1 MKTTNRTLLTA
12 LLIAATACA
21 PAADTAPPAA
31 TEASHVQK
39 RLAIYTEVDL
49 APDLAHLT
57 DAQREVVAILVE
69 AAAATND
76 LYWQQ
81 AYGDK
86 AALLATIDDPA
97 TVSFVG
103 INFGPWDRLDANAP
117 FLDGV
122 GEKPLGANFYP
133 ADITREEIET
143 AANDELKSLYTMV
156 RRAEDG
162 SLTAV
167 PYHEAFAEG
176 VEFMAER
183 LRAAATISETP
194 SLAHYLN
201 LRADALLSD
210 DYQASD
216 FAWMDMKDNTVE
228 VIIGP
233 IETYEDQL
241 LGAKASY
248 EALVLIK
255 DQEWSARL
263 ARYARLLPSLQ
274 TTLPVPDEYKA
285 EVPGTDAELNVYD
298 LVFAAGSANEA
309 SKSIAVN
316 LPNDEQVQLEKGTRR
331 LQIKNAMR
339 AKFDA
344 ILAPIAA
351 ELIAPE
357 QRAHV
362 TFDAF
367 FANTMFHEVAHGLGI
382 KNTLNDRGTV
392 RHALQDHA
400 SWVEEG
406 KADILGLHMLT
417 ELHASGEMG
426 DADLMD
432 NYVTFVAS
440 IFRSIRFGTTSA
452 HGRANLVRFSYFME
466 QGAFQRDATGLYSI
480 NFEAMQ
486 SAMRGLAERLLTLQG
501 DGDRDGVQTF
511 WDQWGVVGPDLQAA
525 LDRLSDRD
533 IPVDIIY
540 RQGPDVLGS

>member
-1 MKTTNRTLLTA
+1 MKNSNRTLLTT

-21 PAADTAPPAA
+21 PAADTEPPAA
-31 TEASHVQK
+31 TEASHVQQ

-49 APDLAHLT
+49 APDLADLT

-76 LYWQQ
+76 IYWQQ

-86 AALLATIDDPA
+86 AALLAAIDDPA

-133 ADITREEIET
+133 ADITREEIEA

-183 LRAAATISETP
+183 LRAAAAISETP

-216 FAWMDMKDNTVE
+216 LAWMDMKDNTVE

-263 ARYARLLPSLQ
+263 ARYASLLPSLQ

-285 EVPGTDAELNVYD
+285 EVPGTDAELNAYD

-417 ELHASGEMG
+417 ELHASGELG

-452 HGRANLVRFSYFME
+452 HGRANLVRFSYFIE

-501 DGDRDGVQTF
+501 DGDREGVQAF
-511 WDQWGVVGPDLQAA
+511 WDQWGVVGPDLRAA

-540 RQGPDVLGS
+540 RQGPDVLGF